1 MLHDVDVEAELPQ
14 MLAERSLCVRSR
26 HHLPALARSQHAWH
40 SDHSIVAVPT
50 ASPLYALHTDGWA
63 VVPDALTSEQ
73 ADALKALT
81 LAYIGTRPIQKVRA

>member
-1 MLHDVDVEAELPQ
+1 
-14 MLAERSLCVRSR
+14 
-26 HHLPALARSQHAWH
+26 
-40 SDHSIVAVPT
+40 VPT